1 MKKSFGSIRFFTLV
15 ELLVVIAI
23 IAILASLL
31 LPSLNRARDKAR
43 SIACTGNLRQ
53 LGQTLLSYAN
63 DYNDYVPGA
72 RFDIDASA
80 RKEWRSNLGKLGYLV
95 SYINVNLDK
104 NHSDVA
110 FCSLT
115 IQKRCVYNT
124 YGVPMGDS
132 TTGGLAYTEG
142 TLNFY
147 SRLLRKLNSSKH
159 VLLSD
164 SRQGWTDTSEY
175 YTNGSYYMNN
185 GTGAKLSLSSSY
197 RGISLRH
204 SKRFNAAYPDG
215 SASSNASDWIIQSGQ
230 YYFVNI

>member
-1 MKKSFGSIRFFTLV
+1 MKKYFGSTRIFTLV

-31 LPSLNRARDKAR
+31 LPSLNRARGKAR
-43 SIACTGNLRQ
+43 AIACIGNLRQ
-53 LGQTLLSYAN
+53 LGQTFLSYAN

-72 RFDIDASA
+72 RFDVDTSI
-80 RKEWRSNLGKLGYLV
+80 RKEWRSDLGKLGYLA
-95 SYINVNLDK
+95 SYTNINLDK
-104 NHSDVA
+104 NPSDVA

-132 TTGGLAYTEG
+132 TTGSWVNTEG

-185 GTGAKLSLSSSY
+185 GTGTKLSPSSSY

-215 SASSNASDWIIQSGQ
+215 SASANTSDWILQSGQ
-230 YYFVNI
+230 YYYVNI